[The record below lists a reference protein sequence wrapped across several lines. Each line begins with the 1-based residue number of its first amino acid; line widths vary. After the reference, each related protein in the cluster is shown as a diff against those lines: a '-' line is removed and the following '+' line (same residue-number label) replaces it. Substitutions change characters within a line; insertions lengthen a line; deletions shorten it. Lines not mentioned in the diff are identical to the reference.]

1 MNLNL
6 KIDLSVIPNKIN
18 REKKYDAGRERL
30 TCEKYFR
37 QAITVYNKDQ
47 KLVKSGF
54 IQINDYSNMC
64 RMVRVC
70 NPHKKNYHFCQ
81 KWEYDGPNMHPTDEH
96 TIIDLSTGNKVGLV
110 KSECLSGFIK
120 NIEET
125 IDDIS
130 CMVDDLERDQYS
142 ELLLECLTEYS
153 DRNRPPQH
161 HLFVKDDDE
170 SLKESCDCNLLELLE
185 IVDQYNSGDIN
196 NDKKE
201 ELISALKC
209 KCNHQ
214 LFKTELTEEEKV
226 NREIMKEK
234 ARQEVEEVLELK
246 ND

>member
-18 REKKYDAGRERL
+18 REKKYDTGRERL

-47 KLVKSGF
+47 KMVKSGF

-70 NPHKKNYHFCQ
+70 NPHKKNYHFCK
-81 KWEYDGPNMHPTDEH
+81 KWEYDGPNMRITDQH
-96 TIIDLSTGNKVGLV
+96 TIIDLSTGNVVGLV

-142 ELLLECLTEYS
+142 ELLLECLNEYS

-161 HLFVKDDDE
+161 HLFT
-170 SLKESCDCNLLELLE
+170 KESCDCNLLELLE
-185 IVDQYNSGDIN
+185 IDDQYNSGDID

-209 KCNHQ
+209 EYKTQ
-214 LFKTELTEEEKV
+214 PFKAELTEEEKA

-234 ARQEVEEVLELK
+234 ARQEVTKE
-246 ND
+246 

>member
-1 MNLNL
+1 MNMNL

-81 KWEYDGPNMHPTDEH
+81 KWKYNGPNMHATDEH
-96 TIIDLSTGNKVGLV
+96 TITDLSTGNVVGSV

-120 NIEET
+120 NIEEA
-125 IDDIS
+125 IDNIY
-130 CMVDDLERDQYS
+130 CMVDDLERDKYS
-142 ELLLECLTEYS
+142 ELLLECLNEYS
-153 DRNRPPQH
+153 DANKPLIN
-161 HLFVKDDDE
+161 HLFAKKDDE

-185 IVDQYNSGDIN
+185 IDDQYNSGDID

-209 KCNHQ
+209 EYRSQ
-214 LFKTELTEEEKV
+214 PFKAELTKEEKA

-234 ARQEVEEVLELK
+234 ARQEVEEVLALNNE
-246 ND
+246 